1 MTRPTDRTASLVVVF
16 GFSVALG
23 VGTVAIPLLALST
36 GYDAAAVGFLAAA
49 AAASQLATRLALPRL
64 LGRFDDRLLI
74 AGSSLMMVTAFG
86 ILLSST
92 VIGVFLAAQVL
103 QGAAR
108 AIFWTSSQTHAI
120 RGHDRTVQRLVDLNM
135 VGSAGTLVGPALGG
149 SLAAIG
155 LPFALT
161 AAMVGAATAAAWSLG
176 LRRFE
181 PFDRHRSAGALRLL
195 RREGVDLACWASVV
209 GGGWWSMMGSF
220 VPVLLVGAGVGPQGV
235 GWLITAS
242 EAAGAAALLLLRN
255 VRAARVAIAVRVGAL
270 VVLGA
275 LAALALAPADPVLYA
290 LLLLTGGAGS
300 GTVTTLSAAMAS
312 LAAGQ
317 HEQGDA
323 LALSGTFRAAALF
336 TSPAAVGALVSVI
349 GLSGALLGLVAGLA
363 APGLLV
369 LRRGARRPAGSPA
382 GEAQTGR
389 PPATGAGPG

>member
-64 LGRFDDRLLI
+64 LGRFADRLLI

-161 AAMVGAATAAAWSLG
+161 AAMVGAATAAAWS
-176 LRRFE
+176 
-181 PFDRHRSAGALRLL
+181 P
-195 RREGVDLACWASVV
+195 
-209 GGGWWSMMGSF
+209 
-220 VPVLLVGAGVGPQGV
+220 
-235 GWLITAS
+235 
-242 EAAGAAALLLLRN
+242 N
-255 VRAARVAIAVRVGAL
+255 
-270 VVLGA
+270 
-275 LAALALAPADPVLYA
+275 
-290 LLLLTGGAGS
+290 
-300 GTVTTLSAAMAS
+300 
-312 LAAGQ
+312 
-317 HEQGDA
+317 
-323 LALSGTFRAAALF
+323 RAAA
-336 TSPAAVGALVSVI
+336 
-349 GLSGALLGLVAGLA
+349 
-363 APGLLV
+363 
-369 LRRGARRPAGSPA
+369 
-382 GEAQTGR
+382 
-389 PPATGAGPG
+389 